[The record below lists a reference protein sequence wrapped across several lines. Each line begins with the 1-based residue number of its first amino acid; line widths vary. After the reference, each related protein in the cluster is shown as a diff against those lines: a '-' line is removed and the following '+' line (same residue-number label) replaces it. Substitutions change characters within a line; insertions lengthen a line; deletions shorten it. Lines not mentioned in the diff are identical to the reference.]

1 MLMDSKRIEELL
13 NKYWNCESSVEEE
26 QQLRAFFRE
35 SNVPEQLKDTASLFR
50 YFDEN
55 KKKTLVDDSFDQRM
69 LAKVKAGPRGKMA
82 TLVFNAMRIAAGIGV
97 LVVAFIFVKNEVRK
111 STPQEMVDTYE
122 DPKLAF
128 EETKKALLLISKSF
142 GTAEQ
147 NAKKINMFNEAK
159 EEIEKKSE
167 TQKNL

>member
-1 MLMDSKRIEELL
+1 MDSKKIEELL

-26 QQLRAFFRE
+26 QQLRKYFKE
-35 SNVPEQLKDTASLFR
+35 SNVPEQLKDTATLFR
-50 YFDEN
+50 YFEEN
-55 KKKTLVDDSFDQRM
+55 KKKTLADASFEQQVLD
-69 LAKVKAGPRGKMA
+69 KVKSRPRGKMA
-82 TLVFNAMRIAAGIGV
+82 SLVFNAMRIAAGIGV

-159 EEIEKKSE
+159 EEIQKKPE

>member
-1 MLMDSKRIEELL
+1 MDSKKIEELL

-26 QQLRAFFRE
+26 QQLRKYFKE
-35 SNVPEQLKDTASLFR
+35 SNVPEQLKDTATLFR
-50 YFDEN
+50 YFEEN
-55 KKKTLVDDSFDQRM
+55 KKKTLADASFDQQV
-69 LAKVKAGPRGKMA
+69 LDKVKSRPRGKMA
-82 TLVFNAMRIAAGIGV
+82 SLVFNAMRIAAGIGV

-159 EEIEKKSE
+159 EEIQKKPE